1 MAVDKNALIKK
12 IEAATDL
19 KSLRDLATMLE
30 VNDALDKNIVTTQK
44 KLVDVITAMDEAALE
59 SKLRS
64 KVARQPQ
71 SAAPEIDYAKLA
83 AEMLRIQTETE
94 AVRTPTATVVPP
106 KPEDTQPI
114 KLEQQKVVEDTQ
126 PVQSVESEEPENE
139 IVRIWKKYWRWF
151 VAAGLAIIAFLGLV
165 AMLVATVTQS
175 YGWAFLLLVCPFVPA
190 TAGAVVVILW
200 PKKKSEVKS

>member
-151 VAAGLAIIAFLGLV
+151 VAAGLAIISFL
-165 AMLVATVTQS
+165 
-175 YGWAFLLLVCPFVPA
+175 
-190 TAGAVVVILW
+190 
-200 PKKKSEVKS
+200 